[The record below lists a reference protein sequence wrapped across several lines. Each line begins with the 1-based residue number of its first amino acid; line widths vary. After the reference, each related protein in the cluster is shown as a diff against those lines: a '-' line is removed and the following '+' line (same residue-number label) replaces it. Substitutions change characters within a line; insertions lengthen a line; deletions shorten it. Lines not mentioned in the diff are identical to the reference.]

1 MNIIDL
7 SGKENILKFNF
18 FVSYYQHLSTIQDD
32 SEKWMAI
39 DAVMKYAFYGI
50 EPDLSMLPPQALGFF
65 FAVKPTLD
73 KGIADSVNG
82 KNGGK
87 KSRKS
92 NSETPCEKKERG
104 VTEKNNPP
112 SDFSE
117 TEIEEGIGIGEGIG
131 EEKED
136 IADSSYEESVSAEPT
151 ASNRVPYQEIIDLYN
166 SVCVSFPQVTRLTE
180 QRRKTIRSR
189 YREYGMD
196 GIRKV
201 FESAEASDF
210 LSGRNGKWMNCSYDW
225 LMKQGNFLK
234 VFEGNYP
241 AEGSVRNGAS
251 NTSYSEAELEEI
263 FADSIF

>member
-1 MNIIDL
+1 MADKKSFVMYKSWKDLFNSLPKEMAGELIQAVFCYQDGEEVHIDNPAL
-7 SGKENILKFNF
+7 SAIFSLMQTKFDEDIKAYKDKCLARAEAGKR
-18 FVSYYQHLSTIQDD
+18 
-32 SEKWMAI
+32 
-39 DAVMKYAFYGI
+39 
-50 EPDLSMLPPQALGFF
+50 
-65 FAVKPTLD
+65 
-73 KGIADSVNG
+73 
-82 KNGGK
+82 GGK
-87 KSRKS
+87 AKGSKNKQKEANAIFAKQDEAKHGKSPLD
-92 NSETPCEKKERG
+92 TDTDTDTDVPYG
-104 VTEKNNPP
+104 T
-112 SDFSE
+112 
-117 TEIEEGIGIGEGIG
+117 
-131 EEKED
+131 

-210 LSGRNGKWMNCSYDW
+210 LSGRNGKWTNCSYDW